1 MESRPP
7 MNTQTIKKVIREII
21 FSLVPAIL
29 IAFFV
34 NFFVT
39 EAAVVEQGPSMQPN
53 LYVGYRV
60 MTEKVSYRFHEPNR
74 GDIVIVERADQE
86 VDLVKRIVALP
97 GEIIEVRAGQV
108 WLNGEQLTE
117 PYVKEFGGPSYGP
130 SRVPDGT
137 VFILGDNRRLS
148 HDSRAFGPVSLDS
161 VNRRVIFIYWPL
173 DEFKIFP

>member
-1 MESRPP
+1 

>member
-1 MESRPP
+1 MHKR
-7 MNTQTIKKVIREII
+7 TIIKSLREII
-21 FSLVPAIL
+21 FSIVPALL
-29 IAFFV
+29 IALFV
-34 NFFVT
+34 NTFVT

-60 MTEKVSYRFHEPNR
+60 MTEKVSYRFHEPDR
-74 GDIVIVERADQE
+74 GDIVIAERAGQE

-97 GEIIEVRAGQV
+97 GEIVEVRAGHV
-108 WLNGEQLTE
+108 WLNGEQLSE
-117 PYVKEFGGPSYGP
+117 PYIKEFGGTSYGP
-130 SRVPDGT
+130 SRVSDGS

-148 HDSRAFGPVSLDS
+148 HDSRAFGPVLRET

>member
-1 MESRPP
+1 

-148 HDSRAFGPVSLDS
+148 HDSRTFGPVSLDS